1 MKSYKISSLE
11 NYIKDTSIVNISNS
25 FKIRMNNEELND
37 YNNHLYDIR
46 IKAMKERIDKIKSLD
61 IKYPYNSNPTFYLY
75 IVPKENFRELLDFPS
90 YIKSEWGGKPVRSFD
105 IDGFK
110 DAYAQ
115 SNNILL
121 WNHPVSINEDA
132 NSVHELAHLVHGM
145 FFNNTKFLCEG
156 FADAITFYILDYEK
170 EVDGYKELL
179 LNIKEEDIL
188 NANQLIEAE
197 DNNTFNSIPLVPNKW
212 CSFSK
217 YYISSYLF
225 VRSCIEKI
233 EKDKGLTK
241 KEALQELL
249 NIMYNNHSIKQY
261 QVFRIAD
268 ELNIDKDTLLNSIE
282 LQIKTLNNI
291 KGTN

>member
-282 LQIKTLNNI
+282 LQIKTLNKI

>member
-156 FADAITFYILDYEK
+156 FADAITFYILDYEN

-179 LNIKEEDIL
+179 LNLKEEDIL

-249 NIMYNNHSIKQY
+249 NIMYNNHSIKQF

-268 ELNIDKDTLLNSIE
+268 ELNIDKDKLLNSIE
-282 LQIKTLNNI
+282 LQINTLNNI

>member
-249 NIMYNNHSIKQY
+249 NIMYNNHSIKQN

>member
-156 FADAITFYILDYEK
+156 FADAITFYILDYEE

-249 NIMYNNHSIKQY
+249 NIMYNNHSIKQN